1 MKKSSWL
8 PLEFLNMVCYPY
20 FRNQFWFVLPFLS
33 VVKMCIYRLFLSQC
47 YHYSD
52 PKNLFLDFASLTLHC
67 RKGLLALSAMSRK
80 CQAYFHRQ
88 MVTAS
93 SAIHPTFMQSAT
105 WSHPCAFE
113 YLTGNTKEEEQK
125 KASNEFQV
133 EPLKEI
139 QIL

>member
-1 MKKSSWL
+1 
-8 PLEFLNMVCYPY
+8 MVCYPY

-47 YHYSD
+47 YHYSG
-52 PKNLFLDFASLTLHC
+52 PKNLFLDFASLILHC
-67 RKGLLALSAMSRK
+67 REGLLALSAMSRK

-93 SAIHPTFMQSAT
+93 SAIHPTFLCT
-105 WSHPCAFE
+105 TLCRVRSHPCAFQC
-113 YLTGNTKEEEQK
+113 LTGNTKEEEEK